1 MGNQLEKLQQ
11 LGELMMTHGLE
22 LIQGLLTIIIGLM
35 IVRWLLGALRKVLA
49 RLFPN
54 RKGNAT
60 FSSVVGVV
68 LVLVVVIAASV
79 QAGLPIRP
87 ILRILVVG
95 VLVAAGAIVL
105 CRPLLPDLPFRVGN
119 TIKVGDVFGKV
130 NGITF
135 LNTRILT
142 FDGKTIFIPN
152 QKIFDSSVINYH
164 FTRNRRIKIN
174 LGIRYDSDLIRA
186 KQILE
191 ELMIEDPRVE
201 LTPRAVVYV
210 LSLTKDC
217 VELGARC
224 WVPNLKYWVTKCD
237 LLEKIKLTFDREGIR
252 VAHTQVDI
260 YHHGEGEAPE
270 LGDSEA
276 EEWS

>member
-1 MGNQLEKLQQ
+1 MVNQLEKLRQV
-11 LGELMMTHGLE
+11 GELMMAHGLE
-22 LIQGLLTIIIGLM
+22 LIQGLLVVIIGLM
-35 IVRWLLGALRKVLA
+35 TVRWLVGALRKFLG
-49 RLFPN
+49 RFIPN
-54 RKGNAT
+54 RKWTAT
-60 FSSVVGVV
+60 FTSVAAV
-68 LVLVVVIAASV
+68 VLVVVVVVAASV

-87 ILRILVVG
+87 ILRVLVVG
-95 VLVAAGAIVL
+95 VLVATGAIVL

-119 TIKVGDVFGKV
+119 TIKVGDVLGKV
-130 NGITF
+130 DGITF
-135 LNTRILT
+135 LNTRIRT

-152 QKIFDSSVINYH
+152 QKVFDNIVSNYH
-164 FTRNRRIKIN
+164 FTPTRRIKIN

-186 KQILE
+186 KQIME

-217 VELGARC
+217 VQLGARC

-252 VAHTQVDI
+252 IAHAQFDI
-260 YHHGEGEAPE
+260 YHHGEGDAPD
-270 LGDSEA
+270 LGSSEA